1 MKNPIE
7 AKSWIGSR
15 PRKFT
20 SLLGQ
25 LELVINLKSPTAQE
39 INSIG
44 WNNYFCEPQVLKL
57 TNQAQLREA
66 TLFEINGLQ
75 KLVTSSSS
83 WIY

>member
-44 WNNYFCEPQVLKL
+44 
-57 TNQAQLREA
+57 
-66 TLFEINGLQ
+66 
-75 KLVTSSSS
+75 
-83 WIY
+83 